1 MKKYLHIIAKVLFS
15 LILLMPV
22 LGATGIFPPATRD
35 LYHTDEAFA
44 FIEMLETA
52 SYILYMMVVVHL
64 LAILALWTR
73 REVVGAL
80 LALPISLNVVG
91 FHLWL
96 DGGLLT
102 AGAAMGNVML
112 LINLYLLYIHR
123 DKLFTLARQ
132 DK

>member
-1 MKKYLHIIAKVLFS
+1 MKKYIHIAAKLIFS
-15 LILLMPV
+15 LILLMPI

-35 LYHTDEAFA
+35 LYQTDQAFA
-44 FIEMLETA
+44 FIEMLSTA

-64 LAILALWTR
+64 LAIAALWTR

-80 LALPISLNVVG
+80 LALPITLNVVG
-91 FHLWL
+91 FHFWL

-112 LINLYLLYIHR
+112 ALNFYFLYIHR
-123 DKLFTLARQ
+123 AKLQTLLKQ
-132 DK
+132 D